1 MPLIDDEDETP
12 KNSAR
17 RIVRELL
24 PELPPERATV
34 IVDEID
40 RAIGEWMNLAAS
52 VEAQSGER

>member
-1 MPLIDDEDETP
+1 MIDDEDETP